1 VSTSAFRVLVLAT
14 SLGAAP
20 LLAGAVQ
27 EQAKVAAP
35 PQTLAAR
42 LEAVRTASDL
52 PAIAGVSFRSDTILE
67 VAARGVRR
75 LGDPV
80 EVTTGDLWHIGSIT
94 KSFTSALIGKY
105 VERQELTWSTTLGD
119 VFGARAGK
127 FGSVT
132 LVDLLSHRAGLP
144 PNLTSSHDL
153 QLQPGS
159 TVTDH
164 RKRIVDV
171 VLAGEPGAKPGEQ
184 YLYSNLGYVIAGA
197 LLEQKTGRA
206 WEDLVR
212 AEIIAPLKLSS
223 VGFGAP
229 GAPGSLLQP
238 RGHRQAAATSATGA
252 KLVPIEP
259 PLADNPPF
267 LGPAGTM
274 HMTVGDLARWGQEH
288 LRGERG
294 TDGLLRAAT
303 FRRLHVPP
311 RPDATYA
318 LGWVVRR
325 DGDRRT
331 IWHNGSNTLWYAI
344 VAFDPDADL
353 GVVIATNGSIAAARA
368 IDAAATEVLK
378 EAGKPGSQEARKPG
392 SQVGVLSFQTSQL
405 PGFRAQQSVRHP
417 HPVPQHGRPVHR
429 DRHHELRRPRFRL
442 RPLVRRLEHAP
453 RAADRLVHLDR
464 DRRGLVIAKRDLVL
478 NFVHARRDLLEVGLL
493 ALADDVERVADL
505 EVQRLVL
512 RRVVDA
518 VLTDELHGAA

>member
-1 VSTSAFRVLVLAT
+1 MNNPALRVAVVAA

-20 LLAGAVQ
+20 LFASALQ
-27 EQAKVAAP
+27 DQATAPAP

-42 LEAVRTASDL
+42 LEALRDAANL
-52 PAIAGVSFRSDTILE
+52 PAIAGVSFRSETILE

-80 EVTTGDLWHIGSIT
+80 EVATGDLWHIGSIT
-94 KSFTSALIGKY
+94 KSFTSALVGKF

-119 VFGARAGK
+119 AFGARAGK
-127 FGSVT
+127 YAPVT

-144 PNLTSSHDL
+144 ANLTASHDL

-159 TVTDH
+159 SVTDH

-171 VLAGEPGAKPGEQ
+171 VLAGEPGARPGEQ
-184 YLYSNLGYVIAGA
+184 FVYSNLGYVIAGA
-197 LLEQKTGRA
+197 MLEAKTGRA

-212 AEIIAPLKLSS
+212 AEIAAPLKLSS

-229 GAPGSLLQP
+229 GAIGSLLQP
-238 RGHRQAAATSATGA
+238 RGHRQPAGAGA
-252 KLVPIEP
+252 KLIPIEP

-274 HMTVGDLARWGQEH
+274 HMTAGDLARWGQEH

-311 RPDATYA
+311 RSDATYA

-368 IDAAATEVLK
+368 IDAAAAETLK
-378 EAGKPGSQEARKPG
+378 
-392 SQVGVLSFQTSQL
+392 
-405 PGFRAQQSVRHP
+405 
-417 HPVPQHGRPVHR
+417 
-429 DRHHELRRPRFRL
+429 PR
-442 RPLVRRLEHAP
+442 
-453 RAADRLVHLDR
+453 
-464 DRRGLVIAKRDLVL
+464 
-478 NFVHARRDLLEVGLL
+478 
-493 ALADDVERVADL
+493 
-505 EVQRLVL
+505 
-512 RRVVDA
+512 
-518 VLTDELHGAA
+518 